1 MTQKWWKQPIW
12 FRRCCHRCLGDVCNV
27 WHDTSSQ
34 NGNFELSVQGFRF
47 LFLSCS
53 FGSLA
58 VTSKSESP
66 PLFDRAIALSL
77 IKPDQI
83 PPIFRLS
90 LQFVSK
96 WALTFGLKI
105 PLSGHPSTYPPSTP
119 IPIHISTHTSTP
131 NTCIVHTHIIALLPQ
146 VWKFSRPYSDFFQAP
161 RDVSYSCLV
170 LSLFTEV
177 DPLLIF
183 SLTPFKV
190 SRWRK
195 AGGVDT
201 DKLKLMATSSP

>member
-1 MTQKWWKQPIW
+1 M
-12 FRRCCHRCLGDVCNV
+12 
-27 WHDTSSQ
+27 
-34 NGNFELSVQGFRF
+34 QGFRF

-131 NTCIVHTHIIALLPQ
+131 NTCIVHTHIIAFTPTG
-146 VWKFSRPYSDFFQAP
+146 VEFFST
-161 RDVSYSCLV
+161 L
-170 LSLFTEV
+170 LSLFPGIKRYFIQLSCVV
-177 DPLLIF
+177 DICWSGSLANFQPAAIQGVKMKESWRCWHWQAQVNGDFLSLIPIISQVFYPLDPI
-183 SLTPFKV
+183 SFKMF
-190 SRWRK
+190 
-195 AGGVDT
+195 
-201 DKLKLMATSSP
+201 LLSPRFN